1 MTTKPPRLQPGD
13 TIGIIS
19 PSWGGGARYPH
30 RIERGAAHLRSL
42 GFKVKMASHALNSI
56 GRRLPML
63 LVVSIVLA
71 ALALIGT
78 MKWGG

>member
-1 MTTKPPRLQPGD
+1 MAVWYSVQ
-13 TIGIIS
+13 
-19 PSWGGGARYPH
+19 
-30 RIERGAAHLRSL
+30 SL
-42 GFKVKMASHALNSI
+42 GFLLAPQYEAPSVFMPAGDGSVTLQDSNSI

-63 LVVSIVLA
+63 LVVTIVLA